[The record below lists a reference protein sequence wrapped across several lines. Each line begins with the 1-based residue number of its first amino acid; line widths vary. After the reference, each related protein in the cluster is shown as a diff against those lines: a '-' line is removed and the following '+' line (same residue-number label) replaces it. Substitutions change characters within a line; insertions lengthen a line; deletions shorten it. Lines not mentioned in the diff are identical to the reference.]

1 MRSKPHIAIVI
12 GSTRP
17 TRFADKPAQWIL
29 KQAQLRGDIEVELVD
44 LRDHPL
50 PFFDEMA
57 TNMWMPSQ
65 NAEAVRWQETVGRF
79 DGYIFVVAEYNHSI
93 TGVLKNALDQ
103 AYKEWNRKPF
113 TAIGYGGT
121 GAARA
126 VEHLRSIGIELQMV
140 STHAAVHIGGV
151 DFMTVFPMGGNKPI
165 EEIEANLLPSAKTAL
180 DELVWWAKATMAAK
194 VAEALSPA
202 AN

>member
-1 MRSKPHIAIVI
+1 MSSKPHIAIVI

-17 TRFADKPAQWIL
+17 TRFADKPAQWML

-57 TNMWMPSQ
+57 SNMWMPSK

-126 VEHLRSIGIELQMV
+126 VEHLRSIGVELQMV

-194 VAEALSPA
+194 VAEA
-202 AN
+202 

>member
-1 MRSKPHIAIVI
+1 VSSKPHIAIVI

-17 TRFADKPAQWIL
+17 TRFADKPAQWML
-29 KQAQLRGDIEVELVD
+29 KQTQLRDDIEVELID

-57 TNMWMPSQ
+57 TNMWMPSR

-126 VEHLRSIGIELQMV
+126 VEHLRSIGVELQMV

-194 VAEALSPA
+194 VAEA
-202 AN
+202 

>member
-1 MRSKPHIAIVI
+1 MNAKPKIAVII

-17 TRFADKPAQWIL
+17 TRFADAPAQWIL
-29 KQAQLRGDIEVELVD
+29 KQAQARGDMDVELID
-44 LRDHPL
+44 LRDHAL

-57 TNMWMPSQ
+57 SNMWMPSQ
-65 NAEAVRWQETVGRF
+65 NPEAIRWQETVGRF

-113 TAIGYGGT
+113 TAIGYGGL

-126 VEHLRSIGIELQMV
+126 VEHLRLIGVELQMV
-140 STHAAVHIGGV
+140 STHAAVHIGGS
-151 DFMTVFPMGGNKPI
+151 DYWAIHPMRGKKPI

-180 DELVWWAKATMAAK
+180 DELLWWAKATMAAK
-194 VAEALSPA
+194 SQDA
-202 AN
+202 

>member
-17 TRFADKPAQWIL
+17 TRFADKPAQWML

-121 GAARA
+121 GGARA
-126 VEHLRSIGIELQMV
+126 VEHLRSIGVELQMV
-140 STHAAVHIGGV
+140 STHAAVHIGGG
-151 DFMTVFPMGGNKPI
+151 DFLTVFPMGGNKPI
-165 EEIEANLLPSAKTAL
+165 EDIEANLLPSAKTAL

-194 VAEALSPA
+194 VAEA
-202 AN
+202 